1 MVTGDGDRVELR
13 HVLRGVFEDVGD
25 DLHGEL
31 RRVDIGV
38 THHELL
44 EDIVLDG
51 TCHLLE
57 FGSLLESGVDIERE
71 DRQHGTVHGHG
82 DGHLVQGDAGEEHFH
97 ILQRADGHTCF
108 ADVTYHAHVIGVIA
122 AVGREVEGYGQTF
135 LTGREV
141 AAVEGVGLLCGGES
155 CVLTDGPRTERI
167 HGAVRATEERRNTG
181 DVVEVLHALQV
192 LFGVDRLDVDEF
204 WRLPVGVVRTNNLA
218 GRNLLDINLFEIW
231 FHMQFTLSQKSFFS
245 FFKSKIIKN

>member
-13 HVLRGVFEDVGD
+13 HVLRGIFEDVGD

-38 THHELL
+38 AHHELL

-57 FGSLLESGVDIERE
+57 FGTLLESGVDIERE
-71 DRQHGTVHGHG
+71 DRQHGAVHGHG
-82 DGHLVQGDAGEEHFH
+82 DGHLVQGDAGEEDLHV
-97 ILQRADGHTCF
+97 LQRADRHTCF
-108 ADVTYHAHVIGVIA
+108 ADVTYDAHVIGVVA

-135 LTGREV
+135 LTGSEV
-141 AAVEGVGLLCGGES
+141 TAVEGIGLLSGGES
-155 CVLTDGPRTERI
+155 GVLTDGPRTERI

-192 LFGVDRLDVDEF
+192 LFGVDRLDVDELG
-204 WRLPVGVVRTNNLA
+204 RLPVGGVRANNLA

-231 FHMQFTLSQKSFFS
+231 FHMLFL
-245 FFKSKIIKN
+245 IKESGIRNKD